1 MAFMPFPQLRR
12 QQPIYREE
20 PHRGMNVDL
29 SGGGGD
35 DMGLL
40 LAMIQMQLGQQENA
54 RRGRIEEG
62 QLAIQQQLANAQLE
76 QQKFALEEA
85 ARARTAAQYAPI
97 LERVQRRAA
106 SSVGKQIEDLRTTY
120 ASAAKDNGVVALN
133 KDIVRT
139 ISDYQEN
146 PSAANRE
153 KLQGLMAEALPRR
166 LRGIAESANQNGE
179 FALRGAIGAVAPTI
193 HTLGGIVET
202 DEELRRTYNSL
213 ILNLDPML
221 KFADPSALQ
230 NRLSELERFA
240 STRMEDV
247 TLGVSEEAQR
257 ILNARDA
264 GNMSDAQ
271 ARMALD
277 KLGMSR
283 TPKIEESPI
292 NPFQPYG
299 QLDSLFSPPERVA
312 GTPGI
317 PEQAATAYQDAQNW
331 LGRLWYG
338 TPARTVGG
346 SQQAPRPQNHTPVS
360 DAREFLIDKT
370 SQGLSFLD
378 QLFGISHDWS
388 PDVPVRTVPVDP
400 RAQAQALALQAL
412 QGRRPGASFT
422 VNPATGGQV
431 GLNTADVL
439 RALLVNPNAQTSFDP
454 VTQDI
459 LRRQAAQ
466 AMSLQRG

>member
-12 QQPIYREE
+12 QQPVYRDE
-20 PHRGMNVDL
+20 PRRGVNLDM
-29 SGGGGD
+29 SGGND
-35 DMGLL
+35 NDMGLL
-40 LAMIQMQLGQQENA
+40 LAMIQMQLGQQENT

-62 QLAIQQQLANAQLE
+62 QLAIQQKLADAQLE

-97 LERVQRRAA
+97 LDRVQRRA
-106 SSVGKQIEDLRTTY
+106 SSSAGKQIEELRTTY

-133 KDIVRT
+133 KDIVRAV
-139 ISDYQEN
+139 SDYQEN

-153 KLQGLMAEALPRR
+153 KLQGLMADAIPRR
-166 LRGIAESANQNGE
+166 LRGIAESANANGE

-193 HTLGGIVET
+193 STLGSIVET

-213 ILNLDPML
+213 RLNLDPML

-230 NRLSELERFA
+230 NRLGELERYV

-264 GNMSDAQ
+264 GNMTDAQ

-283 TPKIEESPI
+283 TPKLEENPV
-292 NPFQPYG
+292 NPFRPYD
-299 QLDSLFSPPERVA
+299 QLESLFSPPERVA
-312 GTPGI
+312 GDPSLY
-317 PEQAATAYQDAQNW
+317 EQSSTVKQEAGDW
-331 LGRLWYG
+331 LSRKLGG
-338 TPARTVGG
+338 TQPRVVGG
-346 SQQAPRPQNHTPVS
+346 RNPQAPVNPLQNAMSGILPFMLPLADMLQGGGSAAPAPV
-360 DAREFLIDKT
+360 APPAPID
-370 SQGLSFLD
+370 
-378 QLFGISHDWS
+378 
-388 PDVPVRTVPVDP
+388 PR

-412 QGRRPGASFT
+412 QNSRGTSFT
-422 VNPATGGQV
+422 VDPRTGGQV

-439 RALLVNPNAQTSFDP
+439 QALLANPG
-454 VTQDI
+454 V
-459 LRRQAAQ
+459 R
-466 AMSLQRG
+466 